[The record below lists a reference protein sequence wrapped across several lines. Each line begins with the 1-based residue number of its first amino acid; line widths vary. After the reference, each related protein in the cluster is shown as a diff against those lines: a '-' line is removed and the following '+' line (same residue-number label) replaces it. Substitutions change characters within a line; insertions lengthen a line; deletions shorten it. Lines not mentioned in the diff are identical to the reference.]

1 MPACTRPRKRPV
13 TPRTP
18 VEPDALLVEAET
30 LVHFHG
36 FAWQRGRPTA
46 ALKGKNVIPELARR
60 HHLTTRSITRALQVA
75 KRNRRAQQR
84 TIPVSYAQGLAAA
97 YAGQQRVD
105 PRPRAAAAA
114 AAPAY
119 PTPLPSP
126 AALAS
131 TGALPTTAAQALA
144 TALVAFL
151 CRPDGAARP
160 TIEMAMALL
169 EDIRPRRG

>member
-1 MPACTRPRKRPV
+1 MAARTRPRKRTV

-105 PRPRAAAAA
+105 PRPRVTT
-114 AAPAY
+114 AAPAN
-119 PTPLPSP
+119 PSPLPSP
-126 AALAS
+126 AAP
-131 TGALPTTAAQALA
+131 PTTVAAALGK
-144 TALVAFL
+144 ALVAFL
-151 CRPDGAARP
+151 CRPDGAARN
-160 TIEMAMALL
+160 TIELAMALL
-169 EDIRPRRG
+169 EDIKPSHQ